1 MGQNSSAAPFPLRHG
16 FAAFGRSGVR
26 AFGRSDVKSLGFG
39 IHSSVFKGPPAK
51 PCKLWGSGC
60 AMKKLQKGAWPQKP
74 VLPAKAARACF
85 RRFFAAPTPSAALA
99 SQLGKFPRAKRQPAT
114 RASSPRSNASPPTWN
129 ASPSL
134 SPTKQPESQVFQIA
148 RIKSQ
153 ATTRMQPY
161 SARTAS
167 QIYRTALHKYGTI
180 YRGICVSS
188 Y

>member
-1 MGQNSSAAPFPLRHG
+1 MGYARAAIECIVNTSSKQSYKATRLRTTG
-16 FAAFGRSGVR
+16 LRYSV
-26 AFGRSDVKSLGFG
+26 SG
-39 IHSSVFKGPPAK
+39 IHKRISQLRRRRV
-51 PCKLWGSGC
+51 SGWV
-60 AMKKLQKGAWPQKP
+60 MKKLQKGAWPQKL